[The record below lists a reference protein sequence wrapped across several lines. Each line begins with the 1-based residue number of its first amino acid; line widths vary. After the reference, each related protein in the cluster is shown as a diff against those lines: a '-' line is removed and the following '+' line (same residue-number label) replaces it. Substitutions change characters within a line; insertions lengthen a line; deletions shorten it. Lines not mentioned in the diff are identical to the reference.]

1 MGIKRTVERNT
12 MKNWIK
18 SNKIK
23 EEWHKFQIDRYSL
36 AGYSELQKKNKKKR
50 R

>member
-1 MGIKRTVERNT
+1 MGFRRTVERNT

-23 EEWHKFQIDRYSL
+23 EEWHKFQTDRYSL
-36 AGYSELQKKNKKKR
+36 EGYAEMQRKNRRKK
-50 R
+50 